1 MKSQLEKTYQDII
14 SLENLYAAWAEFL
27 HGKSKKNDVRE
38 FGLNLSDNLVSLH
51 NDLKN
56 FAYAHGSYDA
66 FKISDPKPRDIHK
79 AKVRDRV
86 LHHAIYRQM
95 HPFFNRTFIADSYSC
110 QLSKGAHKALN
121 KFKTFG
127 LKVSGNNTK
136 TVWIL
141 KCDIKKFFA
150 SMNHKILLEI
160 LEAYIPDKNI
170 MWLMERIVASFGS
183 GTKGT
188 GLPLGNLTSQLFC
201 NIYMNEFDQF
211 VKHKLKAKHYVRY
224 ADDFV
229 FFANSKVQL
238 ENLIPYLALFLEKRL
253 GLKLHPDKI
262 FIKTLGSGVDF
273 LGWVHFPNH
282 RVLRTSTKRRAF
294 RGIKK
299 QPKLPVINSYLGL
312 MSHGNAFV
320 LKQEVL
326 NLYGLF
332 GREFSK

>member
-1 MKSQLEKTYQDII
+1 MKSQLQKTYQDIV

-38 FGLNLSDNLVSLH
+38 FGLNLSDNLVALH
-51 NDLKN
+51 QELVNST
-56 FAYAHGSYDA
+56 YTHSSYDA

-95 HPFFNRTFIADSYSC
+95 HPFFNKTFIADSYSC
-110 QLSKGAHKALN
+110 QLGKGAHKAVN

-127 LKVSGNNTK
+127 LKASRNNTK

-150 SMNHKILLEI
+150 SMNHQILLGV
-160 LEAYIPDKNI
+160 LAGYIPDKNI
-170 MWLMERIVASFGS
+170 MWLMEKIIISFDS

-211 VKHKLKAKHYVRY
+211 VKHKLKAKYYVRY

-229 FFANSKVQL
+229 FFSNSKTQL
-238 ENLIPYLALFLEKRL
+238 ENLIPYLALFLKDRL
-253 GLKLHPDKI
+253 RLTLHPDKI
-262 FIKTLGSGVDF
+262 FIKTLSSGVDF
-273 LGWVHFPNH
+273 LGWTHFPDH
-282 RVLRTSTKRRAF
+282 RVLRTMTKRRAF
-294 RGIKK
+294 RGLRKN
-299 QPKLPVINSYLGL
+299 PKLPVINSYLGL
-312 MSHGNAFV
+312 MSHGNAFS
-320 LKQEVL
+320 LKLAAL
-326 NLYGLF
+326 NCYGLW
-332 GREFSK
+332 SQSY